1 MIEPSALLGYSY
13 RKLVTADVLKTS
25 STRYST
31 VADSPQGPRAQS
43 FYFLD
48 EPKTGL
54 HFDDVKK
61 LLSVLRRLVDAGN
74 SVLVI
79 EHNLDVIKPAEWV
92 LDLGQDGGSSE
103 GNAPACGAPEK
114 VTRVKGSVTGKY
126 LNILLLKSI

>member
-13 RKLVTADVLKTS
+13 WKLVTPDVLKTS
-25 STRYST
+25 STRSST
-31 VADSPQGPRAQS
+31 VADSPQGSRAQS

-54 HFDDVKK
+54 HFDDVKQ
-61 LLSVLRRLVDAGN
+61 LLSVLKRLVDAGN

-92 LDLGQDGGSSE
+92 LDLGPDRGPSE
-103 GNAPACGAPEK
+103 GDTPACAAPEK
-114 VTRVKGSVTGKY
+114 ITRVKGSTTGKY
-126 LNILLLKSI
+126 PKLLRSKNN

>member
-13 RKLVTADVLKTS
+13 WKLVTADVLKTS
-25 STRYST
+25 STRSST
-31 VADSPQGPRAQS
+31 VADSPQGSRAQS

-79 EHNLDVIKPAEWV
+79 EHNFDVIKPA
-92 LDLGQDGGSSE
+92 
-103 GNAPACGAPEK
+103 
-114 VTRVKGSVTGKY
+114 
-126 LNILLLKSI
+126 

>member
-13 RKLVTADVLKTS
+13 WKLVTADVLNTS
-25 STRYST
+25 STRPST
-31 VADSPQGPRAQS
+31 VADSPQGSWAQS

-103 GNAPACGAPEK
+103 GNAPACDAPKK
-114 VTRVKGSVTGKY
+114 VTRVKGSVSGKY
-126 LNILLLKSI
+126 LNILPLKSI

>member
-13 RKLVTADVLKTS
+13 RRLVTADVLKTF
-25 STRYST
+25 STRSST
-31 VADSPQGPRAQS
+31 VADSPQGSRAQS

-61 LLSVLRRLVDAGN
+61 LLSVLRRLVDAGH

-92 LDLGQDGGSSE
+92 LDLEQDGGSSE
-103 GNAPACGAPEK
+103 GNAPGCGAPEK

-126 LNILLLKSI
+126 LNILLLKSM